1 MSAWALPRGRAQRL
15 YHRGAMNEDERGA
28 AAPVEMGSNRL
39 EAFSDGVMA
48 VIITILALELRPPKS
63 PTLSALRDEAPSL
76 FIYVLAFTFIAIYWN
91 NHHHLLRAT
100 TRISGAV
107 MWANMFLLFCLSLI
121 PVTTEWLRDAP
132 NEPLPAAAFGV
143 VCLLA
148 GFAFT
153 LLVRMIIR
161 ANGRDSLVGRAIA
174 SDIKGN
180 ASLAMYAAGVG
191 LAYVEVWIAYALY
204 AAVAV
209 VWMVPDRRFTRRSGV
224 DHQ

>member
-1 MSAWALPRGRAQRL
+1 MGDVS
-15 YHRGAMNEDERGA
+15 YHHATMGEDEGSAGA
-28 AAPVEMGSNRL
+28 PIEMGSERV

-48 VIITILALELRPPKS
+48 VIITILALELRPPDGA
-63 PTLSALRDEAPSL
+63 TLAALRDEVPSL

-121 PVTTEWLRDAP
+121 PVVTEWLRDTYH
-132 NEPLPAAAFGV
+132 EPLPAASFGV
-143 VCLLA
+143 IGLMA
-148 GFAFT
+148 AFAYF
-153 LLVRMIIR
+153 LLVRAIIR
-161 ANGRDSLVGRAIA
+161 ANGRDSLVGMAIA

-180 ASLAMYAAGVG
+180 ASIAMYVAGVG
-191 LAYVEVWIAYALY
+191 LAYAEVWIAYALY

-209 VWMVPDRRFTRRSGV
+209 MWLIPDRRFTRR
-224 DHQ
+224 